1 MVYNSPFGDV
11 ECFFYGNI
19 VSFMRGSKHVS
30 GDQID
35 KEIFVN
41 AQDGKVQT
49 ARQIFDLS
57 GRLTSLLQKKY
68 RVNYD
73 DVVCTFTPNHINLTA
88 MIYGILGLGAVVSP
102 ANVAYVAKELHHQLN
117 VSGSSVVVTVPQL
130 RKVVQEACDQ
140 GSLSVRH
147 ILYLDDLVD
156 EAQQYQVQLPVELP
170 DEVAR
175 TKDAFYCFSSGTSG
189 VPKGVMTTHFNI
201 TSNIQQSE
209 KAAQHAG
216 QSLGDR
222 VAIGFLPMSHMYG
235 LMRIVL
241 AGPYFGGKCVIMEKF
256 DFALLLKCV
265 VKYNIEA
272 LPVVPPIVVLL
283 AKHPLVDKYPVK
295 GIIQDLHCGAAPLS
309 DSVIEAVT
317 KRLGCDIKQGYGLTE
332 TSPVCH
338 VASYDPE
345 NYNKDSVGWLAPSV
359 QARIVDLEG
368 NDVPQGERG
377 ELWMKGPNIMKGY
390 LNNPEATAEV
400 FTTDGWF
407 KSGDVA
413 VIDETGQFYI
423 VDRVKELIKSNGF
436 QVAPAELEAILL
448 SHPKVSDAAVIG
460 HLIKE
465 EATEYPRAFVCLTD
479 SKTSPL
485 EIKNWFDTK
494 VARHK
499 RLWGGIAVLDA
510 IPKSASGKILRKEL
524 RTSSPANVHG
534 YPKAM
539 AKL

>member
-11 ECFFYGNI
+11 KDYFYGNI
-19 VSFMRGSKHVS
+19 VSFIRDSENVS
-30 GDQID
+30 GDQLD

-41 AQDGKVQT
+41 AHDGKVQT
-49 ARQIFDLS
+49 AKQLFDVS
-57 GRLTSLLQKKY
+57 GRLTRLLQQKY
-68 RVNYD
+68 GVSYD

-88 MIYGILGLGAVVSP
+88 VIYGILGLGAVVSP

-117 VSGSSVVVTVPQL
+117 VSGSSVVITVPQL
-130 RKVVQEACDQ
+130 RKTVEEACNH
-140 GSLSVRH
+140 GNLSVRH
-147 ILYLDDLVD
+147 ILYLEDLVE
-156 EAQQYQVQLPVELP
+156 EAHQHQVQLPVELSG
-170 DEVAR
+170 ELAK

-209 KAAQHAG
+209 MAANHAG
-216 QSLGDR
+216 LSPGDR

-256 DFALLLKCV
+256 DFELLLKCV
-265 VKYNIEA
+265 VKYNIQT

-295 GIIQDLHCGAAPLS
+295 GIIQDLSCGAAPLS

-390 LNNPEATAEV
+390 LKNPEATTEV

-413 VIDETGQFYI
+413 IIDQTGQFYI
-423 VDRVKELIKSNGF
+423 VDRVKELIKIKRISGSSSRARSYSAISSQSVRCRSDWPLF
-436 QVAPAELEAILL
+436 QRG
-448 SHPKVSDAAVIG
+448 SD
-460 HLIKE
+460 
-465 EATEYPRAFVCLTD
+465 
-479 SKTSPL
+479 
-485 EIKNWFDTK
+485 
-494 VARHK
+494 
-499 RLWGGIAVLDA
+499 
-510 IPKSASGKILRKEL
+510 
-524 RTSSPANVHG
+524 RTSKSVR
-534 YPKAM
+534 
-539 AKL
+539 LS

>member
-1 MVYNSPFGDV
+1 MVYTSPFGDV
-11 ECFFYGNI
+11 KGFYYGNI
-19 VSFMRGSKHVS
+19 VSFMRNSEHVS
-30 GDQID
+30 GEQMD

-41 AQDGKVQT
+41 AHDGKTQT
-49 ARQIFDLS
+49 PRELFDLS
-57 GRLTSLLQKKY
+57 GRLSSLLQKKY
-68 RVNYD
+68 GVRYD

-88 MIYGILGLGAVVSP
+88 LIYGILGLGAVVSP

-117 VSGSSVVVTVPQL
+117 VSESSVIITVPQL
-130 RKVVQEACDQ
+130 RKTVQDACDQ
-140 GSLSVRH
+140 GKSSVRH
-147 ILYLDDLVD
+147 ILYLDDLVE
-156 EAQQYQVQLPVELP
+156 EAQQYQVQLPVELRG
-170 DEVAR
+170 EVAK

-201 TSNIQQSE
+201 TSNTQQSE
-209 KAAQHAG
+209 MAAKHSG
-216 QSLGDR
+216 LSPGDR

-256 DFALLLKCV
+256 DFELLLMSV
-265 VKYNIEA
+265 VKHNIQT

-309 DSVIEAVT
+309 DSVIDAVT

-338 VASYDPE
+338 IASYDPD

-377 ELWMKGPNIMKGY
+377 ELWMKGPNITRGY
-390 LNNPEATAEV
+390 LKNPKATAEV
-400 FTTDGWF
+400 FTSDGWF

-413 VIDETGQFYI
+413 VIDKTGQFYI

-436 QVAPAELEAILL
+436 QVAPAELEATLL

-460 HLIKE
+460 HFVKE
-465 EATEYPRAFVCLTD
+465 DAAELPRAFICLTD
-479 SKTSPL
+479 TQTTPL
-485 EIKNWFDTK
+485 EIKDWFDSK

-499 RLWGGIAVLDA
+499 RLWGGVVVLDA
-510 IPKSASGKILRKEL
+510 IPKSPSGKILRKEL
-524 RTSSPANVHG
+524 RDSSPPNLYG
-534 YPKAM
+534 YPR